1 MKNAELKIKNFL
13 FSFVLLSVMVFA
25 CTAQDKPEFEKP
37 LNVLVFSKT
46 SGFRHES
53 ISSGLKMLFD
63 HSAKQNWVI
72 TATEN
77 DALLRDGFLSTFDVV
92 VFMNPTGNAIDADGQ
107 AAFEKF
113 MKTGKGFVG
122 IHAAADCEYEWPYY
136 GSLVGGYFK
145 THPAS
150 QTATVVFEKSE
161 HPAMKPFNGMKS
173 YSTFDEWYTF
183 KENPRP
189 NVHVLATLDE
199 TTIKKFDNDNFRM
212 GDHPIIW
219 WNEKNGIRSFY
230 TGFGHTH
237 EAFQDEKIQEHI
249 KNAIN
254 WAGKRIN

>member
-1 MKNAELKIKNFL
+1 MLKKSIMKNL
-13 FSFVLLSVMVFA
+13 FFVLMLVSSLVLS

-37 LNVLVFSKT
+37 LNILVFSKT
-46 SGFRHES
+46 AGFRHES
-53 ISSGLKMLFD
+53 ISSGLKMLYD
-63 HSAKQNWVI
+63 YSKKQNWVI
-72 TATEN
+72 TATE
-77 DALLRDGFLSTFDVV
+77 DDRLITESFLNSFDVV
-92 VFMNPTGNAIDADGQ
+92 VFLNPTGDAINDNGQ
-107 AAFEKF
+107 AAFEKG
-113 MKTGKGFVG
+113 MKGKGFVG
-122 IHAAADCEYEWPYY
+122 IHAAADCEYEWSYY
-136 GSLVGGYFK
+136 GALVGGYFK

-150 QTATVVFEKSE
+150 QKATVVFEKSD

-173 YSTFDEWYTF
+173 YTTFDEWYTF

-199 TTIKKFDNDNFRM
+199 TSIKKFDNDNFRM

-219 WNEKNGIRSFY
+219 WNEKDGIRSFY